1 MEYLKRFADNELA
14 MQLETMGA
22 VLIEGAK
29 WCGATEFLS
38 F

>member
-1 MEYLKRFADNELA
+1 MEYPKRFADDELS

-22 VLIEGAK
+22 VLIEGPE